1 MHNVMEQGELSMAF
15 DYRNDKRS
23 IRSKELLKEAL
34 FELLY
39 EKEWRSITIQDLTK
53 KANLNR
59 STFYQHYEN
68 KYDLLGQN
76 VEDLFHSLKET
87 VLSVRIDNSST
98 ETISYGYLLA
108 FYQHLKD
115 QSYYFKVILNRG
127 YELDIMELFT
137 DIVQEVMGQV
147 VNVQQSINGV
157 PAEIHWRYSIAA
169 HFSVASWWLQN
180 DFPYSPEFMAEAVLK
195 MTKEAKYHALL

>member
-1 MHNVMEQGELSMAF
+1 MAF
-15 DYRNDKRS
+15 DYRDDKRS
-23 IRSKELLKEAL
+23 IRSKEQLKEAL

-39 EKEWRSITIQDLTK
+39 EKEWRQITIQDLTK
-53 KANLNR
+53 KAKLNR

-68 KYDLLGQN
+68 KYDLLVQN
-76 VEDLFHSLKET
+76 VEALFQALKES
-87 VLSVRIDNSST
+87 VLSTSIDNSSAD
-98 ETISYGYLLA
+98 TISSGYLLA
-108 FYQHLKD
+108 FYRHLKE

-127 YELDIMELFT
+127 YELDIMELFS
-137 DIVQEVMGQV
+137 DIVQEAMGQV
-147 VNVQQSINGV
+147 LDVQQAIDGV

-195 MTKEAKYHALL
+195 LTKEGKHHALL

>member
-1 MHNVMEQGELSMAF
+1 MAF
-15 DYRNDKRS
+15 DYRDDKRS
-23 IRSKELLKEAL
+23 IRSKEQLKEAL

-39 EKEWRSITIQDLTK
+39 EKEWRQITIQDLTK
-53 KANLNR
+53 KAKLNR

-68 KYDLLGQN
+68 KYDLLVQN
-76 VEDLFHSLKET
+76 VEDLFQSLKES
-87 VLSVRIDNSST
+87 VLSTSIDNSSAD
-98 ETISYGYLLA
+98 TISSGYLLA
-108 FYQHLKD
+108 FYRHLKA

-127 YELDIMELFT
+127 YELDIMELFS
-137 DIVQEVMGQV
+137 DIVQEAMGQV
-147 VNVQQSINGV
+147 VDVQQAIDGV

-195 MTKEAKYHALL
+195 LTKEGKHHVLL

>member
-1 MHNVMEQGELSMAF
+1 M
-15 DYRNDKRS
+15 
-23 IRSKELLKEAL
+23 

-39 EKEWRSITIQDLTK
+39 EKEWRQITIQDLTK
-53 KANLNR
+53 KAKLNR

-68 KYDLLGQN
+68 KYDLLVQN
-76 VEDLFHSLKET
+76 VEDLFQSLKES
-87 VLSVRIDNSST
+87 VLSTSIDNSSAD
-98 ETISYGYLLA
+98 TISYGYLLA
-108 FYQHLKD
+108 FYRHLKE

-127 YELDIMELFT
+127 YELDIMELFS
-137 DIVQEVMGQV
+137 DIVQEAMGQV
-147 VNVQQSINGV
+147 VDVQQAIDGV

-195 MTKEAKYHALL
+195 LTKEGKHHALLKN

>member
-1 MHNVMEQGELSMAF
+1 MAF
-15 DYRNDKRS
+15 DYRDDKRS
-23 IRSKELLKEAL
+23 IRSKERLKEAL

-39 EKEWRSITIQDLTK
+39 EKEWRSITIQDLTNQAK
-53 KANLNR
+53 LNR

-68 KYDLLGQN
+68 KYDLLVQS
-76 VEDLFHSLKET
+76 VEDLFQSLKEA
-87 VLSVRIDNSST
+87 VLSANVDRSSPNT
-98 ETISYGYLLA
+98 VSYGYLLA
-108 FYQHLKD
+108 FYRNLKA

-127 YELDIMELFT
+127 YELDMMELFS
-137 DIVQEVMGQV
+137 DIVQEAMGQAV
-147 VNVQQSINGV
+147 DLHQPMNGV

-195 MTKEAKYHALL
+195 LTQEARHPMLL

>member
-1 MHNVMEQGELSMAF
+1 MAF
-15 DYRNDKRS
+15 DYRDDKRS

-39 EKEWRSITIQDLTK
+39 EKAWRQITIQDLTK
-53 KANLNR
+53 KARLNR

-68 KYDLLGQN
+68 KYDLLGRN
-76 VEDLFHSLKET
+76 VEDLFHSLKEA
-87 VLSVRIDNSST
+87 VLSVKIDNNSA
-98 ETISYGYLLA
+98 ETVSYSYLLA
-108 FYQHLKD
+108 FYQHLKE

-127 YELDIMELFT
+127 YELDMMELFS
-137 DIVQEVMGQV
+137 DIVQEAMEQV
-147 VNVQQSINGV
+147 VDLHLSIEGV
-157 PAEIHWRYSIAA
+157 PSEIHWRYSIAA

-195 MTKEAKYHALL
+195 MTKEAKYPALL